1 MLSPVLATQS
11 HVVGIQKKTP
21 EYAVT
26 QYSVTTQQ
34 VRGKGTF
41 AIQTNSPWRGNLL

>member
-1 MLSPVLATQS
+1 MPSPVLATRS

-26 QYSVTTQQ
+26 QNPVTTQQ

-41 AIQTNSPWRGNLL
+41 AIQTNSLWKGSLL

>member
-26 QYSVTTQQ
+26 QNSVTTQQ
-34 VRGKGTF
+34 IRGKGTF
-41 AIQTNSPWRGNLL
+41 TIQTSSLWRGNLL